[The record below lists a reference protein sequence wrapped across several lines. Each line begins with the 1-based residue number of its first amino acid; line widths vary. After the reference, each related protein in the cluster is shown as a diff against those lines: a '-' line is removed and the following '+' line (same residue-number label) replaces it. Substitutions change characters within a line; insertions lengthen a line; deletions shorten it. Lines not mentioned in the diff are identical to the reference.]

1 MNVQRRVKAN
11 EVKEALEALLPH
23 IEFLI
28 EEEQSA
34 LEGIPESMQTRIE
47 RCEGTISDLEE
58 SKSSVEEAI
67 GQLESAVEQ

>member
-1 MNVQRRVKAN
+1 MNAQRRVKAN

-47 RCEGTISDLEE
+47 RCEDIISDLEE
-58 SKSSVEEAI
+58 SKSLVEDAI
-67 GQLESAVEQ
+67 GQLESAVER